1 MSICD
6 ALVKF
11 EYKSPS
17 NVDLAKHVGFTDAE
31 LQMLDMFWK
40 PTFNKGWIYL
50 SRQLI
55 LDMNYKQVSNFYSD
69 TLRHNY
75 TENIDYEEVDENHE
89 LVRFYDENLNGDK
102 SPFRN
107 IQHKRG
113 KAQKYYIITG
123 TTLKKMLMKCGT
135 KKGDQICDYYL
146 KVEQLAIFMK
156 DYIVALHEH
165 LMQKQ
170 LEQQT
175 KLLEEKDSAIN
186 DQTKLIEEKDSIIK
200 EKDSNLNRINIVNLE
215 LLTFKKLNERN
226 ESIYIV
232 ATYRYATQGVFKV
245 GRTKCMKT
253 RISGHNNT
261 HIAGD
266 KVKVLK
272 EFKVN
277 DSVAVENYIHRKLK
291 GLLVHDER
299 EFFLCPYDLLE
310 NIIQVMLSNDE
321 SHNNLIN
328 SVIDAVYQLKC
339 STGSFL
345 QTSSFLQN
353 EQNELSNKWMT
364 GIDMSCFREEYQLIL
379 SGTDEPEIQAKFD
392 MTMSTE
398 SQKKEFV
405 AQCIQSYKDTIENPN
420 QLIWKTFQTYLI
432 NQLQIPKYRFKSL
445 HWKPMF
451 NEANRELI

>member
-6 ALVKF
+6 ALVKYNF
-11 EYKSPS
+11 SEVSTQQ
-17 NVDLAKHVGFTDAE
+17 LAEHLGFSSE
-31 LQMLDMFWK
+31 EQRMLTMFWE
-40 PTFNKGWIYL
+40 PAFNGGWIYL
-50 SRQLI
+50 SDEII
-55 LDMNYKQVSNFYSD
+55 LEQMTNEKSKDSVIHFYKRVLLTDDYV
-69 TLRHNY
+69 
-75 TENIDYEEVDENHE
+75 EGIDYKKISKDDE
-89 LVRFYDENLNGDK
+89 LVKNYESFSSPDLANRNPSNRKKYYAATGETYKDLLQK
-102 SPFRN
+102 SAN
-107 IQHKRG
+107 KKG
-113 KAQKYYIITG
+113 KATRKYYR
-123 TTLKKMLMKCGT
+123 
-135 KKGDQICDYYL
+135 

-339 STGSFL
+339 ST
-345 QTSSFLQN
+345 SSFCKN